1 MVQNLNDF
9 LTVKGG
15 CPVITNPLLQL
26 QSFGQ
31 SIWLDL
37 LRRSLITSG
46 ELQRYVDEDGLRGIT
61 SNPKIF
67 HDAIDG
73 SADYDDDIQL
83 LAPMSSDMRGLYES
97 LAVSDIQAASDVFRP
112 VYERLDGRDG
122 FVSLEVNPHLAH
134 DTAGTVAE
142 ARRLWKW
149 VDRPN
154 VFIKIPATREG
165 LPAIQRCLCEGI
177 NINITLLFGLQRYRD
192 VAHAFISAMEE
203 RAADGKPL
211 ARVESV
217 ASFFLSRIDVLL
229 DPMLE
234 KVALD
239 GGERAATAS
248 ELKGKVAIGSAK
260 LAYQIYKEVF
270 DTEQFR
276 RLAEKGARTQ
286 RVLWASTSTKNPD
299 YEDLMYVE
307 PLIGPNTVNTVP
319 LETLNAYRDHGHPEP
334 RLEQGVQEAQQT
346 LQSLKGLGIEID
358 AVTQQLE
365 DEGVTKFIEPFD
377 KLLASLEN
385 KQRSISVAVTGA

>member
-1 MVQNLNDF
+1 
-9 LTVKGG
+9 
-15 CPVITNPLLQL
+15 VITNPLLQL

>member
-1 MVQNLNDF
+1 M
-9 LTVKGG
+9 
-15 CPVITNPLLQL
+15 ITNPLLQL